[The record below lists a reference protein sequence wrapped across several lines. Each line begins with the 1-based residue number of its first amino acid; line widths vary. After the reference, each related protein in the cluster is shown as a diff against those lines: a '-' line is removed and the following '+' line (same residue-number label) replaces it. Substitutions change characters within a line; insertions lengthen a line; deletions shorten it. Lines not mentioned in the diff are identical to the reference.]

1 MMSYLKRVRHPFAS
15 EVHDVKCAD
24 RGTREI
30 MHNGLPFPFI
40 TEDTLMIT
48 QAEIRRGKKIRRE
61 VVGAKYD
68 TELQDA
74 ESDFSQ
80 PIRDYTTANLWG
92 TVWADNTIPR
102 KTRSLLNV
110 ALTAAFRCS
119 HEMRVHIRG
128 ARNNGATKAE
138 IRAVLMQVMMYCGIL
153 PVREAVRCANQVFAE
168 ETAGKATKPKTSKRR

>member
-1 MMSYLKRVRHPFAS
+1 
-15 EVHDVKCAD
+15 
-24 RGTREI
+24 
-30 MHNGLPFPFI
+30 
-40 TEDTLMIT
+40 MIT

-61 VVGAKYD
+61 VVGAQYD
-68 TELQDA
+68 TQLQDA

-110 ALTAAFRCS
+110 ALTTAFRCS

-128 ARNNGATKAE
+128 ARNNGATKEE

-168 ETAGKATKPKTSKRR
+168 EKVTRKAVKPRKSKRR